1 MMALRSLFEW
11 VDTFPSSIVL
21 RESSIWFP
29 LLLTTHLVS
38 MCLFAGL
45 IIMMDLRLLGVGN
58 LRTPFS
64 QVQRRLF
71 PWQATGFLI
80 NALTGGILLYSQP
93 MRYYT
98 NIYFWVKVV
107 MMVLAAVNAMAFHY
121 STYHSV
127 AKWDADSKMP
137 FGAKMAAVMS
147 LALWVFVIMSGR
159 LIAYNWFNP
168 PPPA

>member
-1 MMALRSLFEW
+1 MSLRSWFEW
-11 VDTFPSSIVL
+11 VNAFPSSTAI
-21 RESSIWFP
+21 RESVNGYP
-29 LLLTTHLVS
+29 ALLTVHVVS

-45 IIMMDLRLLGVGN
+45 VIMMDLRLLGVGN

-71 PWQATGFLI
+71 PWQVTGM
-80 NALTGGILLYSQP
+80 ALSAITGAILVYSQP
-93 MRYYT
+93 MRYYG
-98 NIYFWVKVV
+98 NVFFWVKTV
-107 MMVLAAVNAMAFHY
+107 MMVLAGVNAMAFHF

-147 LALWVFVIMSGR
+147 LALWAFVIMSGR

-168 PPPA
+168 V

>member
-11 VDTFPSSIVL
+11 VDTFPSSIEL
-21 RESSIWFP
+21 RESIVWFP
-29 LLLTTHLVS
+29 ALLTVHVVS

-58 LRTPFS
+58 MRTPFS

-71 PWQATGFLI
+71 SWQAGGFLV
-80 NALTGGILLYSQP
+80 NLATGAILVYSQP
-93 MRYYT
+93 MRYYG
-98 NIYFWVKVV
+98 NIFFWVKSV
-107 MMVLAAVNAMAFHY
+107 MIILAGANAAAFHY

-127 AKWDADSKMP
+127 AKWDAESRMP
-137 FGAKMAAVMS
+137 FGAKLAAVVS
-147 LALWVFVIMSGR
+147 LALWAFVIMSGR

-168 PPPA
+168 V

>member
-11 VDTFPSSIVL
+11 VDTFPSSIEL
-21 RESSIWFP
+21 RESAVWFP
-29 LLLTTHLVS
+29 ALLTTHVVG

-71 PWQATGFLI
+71 PWQVTGM
-80 NALTGGILLYSQP
+80 ALSAITGAILVYSQP
-93 MRYYT
+93 MRYYG
-98 NIYFWVKVV
+98 NVFFWVKTV
-107 MMVLAAVNAMAFHY
+107 MMVLAGVNAMAFHY

-147 LALWVFVIMSGR
+147 LALWAFVIMSGR

-168 PPPA
+168 V

>member
-11 VDTFPSSIVL
+11 VDTFPSSQMM
-21 RESSIWFP
+21 RESSFWYP
-29 LLLTTHLVS
+29 ALLTVHVVS

-71 PWQATGFLI
+71 PWQLAGILI
-80 NALTGGILLYSQP
+80 NAATGTILIYSQP
-93 MRYYT
+93 MRYYG
-98 NIYFWVKVV
+98 NVFFWVKNV
-107 MMVLAAVNAMAFHY
+107 MIVLAGANAMVFHY

-127 AKWDADSKMP
+127 AKWDADSNMP
-137 FGAKMAAVMS
+137 FWAKMAAVMS
-147 LALWVFVIMSGR
+147 IALWVFVIMSGR

-168 PPPA
+168 V

>member
-1 MMALRSLFEW
+1 MMLLRHLFEW
-11 VDTFPSSIVL
+11 IDTFPSSIAI
-21 RESSIWFP
+21 REGSVAFP
-29 LLLTTHLVS
+29 LLLTIHVVS

-58 LRTPFS
+58 LKTPFS
-64 QVQRRLF
+64 QIQRRLF
-71 PWQATGFLI
+71 PWQAVGI
-80 NALTGGILLYSQP
+80 AVNAITGGILVYGQP

-98 NIYFWVKVV
+98 NVFFWVKMV

-127 AKWDADSKMP
+127 SKWDADSLMP
-137 FGAKMAAVMS
+137 FGAKMAAVIS
-147 LALWVFVIMSGR
+147 LALWVFVIMAGR

-168 PPPA
+168 V

>member
-1 MMALRSLFEW
+1 MMALRNLFEW
-11 VDTFPSSIVL
+11 VDTFPSSIEL
-21 RESSIWFP
+21 RESIVWFP
-29 LLLTTHLVS
+29 ALLTVHVIS

-71 PWQATGFLI
+71 PWQVVGILI
-80 NALTGGILLYSQP
+80 NAATGAILIYAQP
-93 MRYYT
+93 MRYYG
-98 NIYFWVKVV
+98 NIFFWVKAV
-107 MMVLAAVNAMAFHY
+107 MMALAGVNAMAFHY

-137 FGAKMAAVMS
+137 FGAKLAAVVS
-147 LALWVFVIMSGR
+147 LALWAFVIMSGR

-168 PPPA
+168 V

>member
-11 VDTFPSSIVL
+11 VDTFPSSIEL
-21 RESSIWFP
+21 RESAVWFP
-29 LLLTTHLVS
+29 TLLTTHVVG

-71 PWQATGFLI
+71 PWQVTGM
-80 NALTGGILLYSQP
+80 ALSAITGAILVYSQP
-93 MRYYT
+93 MRYYG
-98 NIYFWVKVV
+98 NVFFWVKTV
-107 MMVLAAVNAMAFHY
+107 MMVLAGVNAMAFHF

-147 LALWVFVIMSGR
+147 LALWAFVIMSGR

-168 PPPA
+168 V

>member
-21 RESSIWFP
+21 RESAFWFP
-29 LLLTTHLVS
+29 FLLTVHVVS

-45 IIMMDLRLLGVGN
+45 IIMMDLRLWGVGN
-58 LRTPFS
+58 VRTPFS

-71 PWQATGFLI
+71 PWQAAGFLV
-80 NALTGGILLYSQP
+80 NLATGAILVYSQP
-93 MRYYT
+93 MRYYG
-98 NIYFWVKVV
+98 NVFFWVKLV
-107 MMVLAAVNAMAFHY
+107 MMGLAGVNAMAFHY
-121 STYHSV
+121 STYLSV

-137 FGAKMAAVMS
+137 LGARMAAVMS
-147 LALWVFVIMSGR
+147 LALWAFVIMSGR

-168 PPPA
+168 I

>member
-11 VDTFPSSIVL
+11 VDTFPSSIEL
-21 RESSIWFP
+21 RESAVWFP
-29 LLLTTHLVS
+29 ALLTVHVVG

-71 PWQATGFLI
+71 PWQVTGM
-80 NALTGGILLYSQP
+80 ALSAITGAILVYSQP
-93 MRYYT
+93 MRYYG
-98 NIYFWVKVV
+98 NVFFWVKTV
-107 MMVLAAVNAMAFHY
+107 MMVLAGVNAMAFHF

-147 LALWVFVIMSGR
+147 LALWAFVIMSGR

-168 PPPA
+168 V

>member
-11 VDTFPSSIVL
+11 VDTFPSSIEL
-21 RESSIWFP
+21 RESAVWFP
-29 LLLTTHLVS
+29 ALLTTHVVG

-71 PWQATGFLI
+71 PWQVTGM
-80 NALTGGILLYSQP
+80 ALSAITGAILVYSQP
-93 MRYYT
+93 MRYYG
-98 NIYFWVKVV
+98 NVFFWVKTV
-107 MMVLAAVNAMAFHY
+107 MMVLAGVNAMAFHF

-147 LALWVFVIMSGR
+147 LALWAFVIMSGR

-168 PPPA
+168 V